1 MQTATLLLMLVVLA
15 CAVGMAI
22 FGVLWFNGREAR
34 LVAERASD
42 DHLAKV
48 RAVQASELQCASRL
62 KKAMEAL
69 DALRAS
75 SADER
80 QRLTGLLDQCTNRY
94 ARIAHWEGVEN
105 IAIRERELKESVA
118 VLERAVE
125 ALRNIIDGYG
135 SRYVVPP
142 QSILDEL
149 AREVGY
155 SEPGQR
161 LKEARD
167 RSRQMVRDRKAATC
181 DYADGA
187 RAQLGAD
194 FALDAFNGKIEAILS
209 TVRSDNIGT
218 LLQKIDDAYTLVNE
232 QGVAF
237 RNARI
242 TKAYLDARVLELKWA
257 VKAQQ
262 IKMEAK
268 EEQRRLKEQIREE
281 AKSQR
286 EFERVQRE
294 SRKREEAIAHERS
307 LIEQAQAKAEREQ
320 RERYQTLLQ
329 EELARATQADRARI
343 EAEFKVKM
351 FEQSAAQR
359 AEFESKLADSDA
371 RLAEALAAGE
381 RAKSMAQQTKRG
393 TVYVISNVGA
403 FGETVFKIGQTRRL
417 NPQERIDELGDA
429 SVPFEFDV
437 HALITTDDAPGLE
450 GVLHERFV
458 LAQVNKMNWR
468 KEFFRID
475 LVEIR
480 KAVEDMGLQFDWTM
494 TASAQ
499 QFRETQALEVQL
511 NSDPLFRERW
521 ICEQR
526 GVEFDSRA
534 VAAVS
539 DDSDEDA

>member
-1 MQTATLLLMLVVLA
+1 M
-15 CAVGMAI
+15 
-22 FGVLWFNGREAR
+22 
-34 LVAERASD
+34 
-42 DHLAKV
+42 
-48 RAVQASELQCASRL
+48 
-62 KKAMEAL
+62 
-69 DALRAS
+69 
-75 SADER
+75 
-80 QRLTGLLDQCTNRY
+80 
-94 ARIAHWEGVEN
+94 
-105 IAIRERELKESVA
+105 
-118 VLERAVE
+118 
-125 ALRNIIDGYG
+125 
-135 SRYVVPP
+135 
-142 QSILDEL
+142 
-149 AREVGY
+149 
-155 SEPGQR
+155 
-161 LKEARD
+161 
-167 RSRQMVRDRKAATC
+167 
-181 DYADGA
+181 
-187 RAQLGAD
+187 
-194 FALDAFNGKIEAILS
+194 
-209 TVRSDNIGT
+209 
-218 LLQKIDDAYTLVNE
+218 
-232 QGVAF
+232 
-237 RNARI
+237 
-242 TKAYLDARVLELKWA
+242 
-257 VKAQQ
+257 
-262 IKMEAK
+262 
-268 EEQRRLKEQIREE
+268 
-281 AKSQR
+281 
-286 EFERVQRE
+286 
-294 SRKREEAIAHERS
+294 
-307 LIEQAQAKAEREQ
+307 IEQAQAKAEREQ
-320 RERYQTLLQ
+320 GERYQILLK